1 MSNRPLSNWTMSV
14 PPLPFCKSEM
24 NSCNYHVSHFGTSM
38 VVMRVTLPLLGIS
51 PGRAPILR
59 YGVAVLSTALA
70 LIPIILLAD
79 VSESRLALFGVAVMV
94 SAWYGGWKPGVVAT
108 AFALTVSAYFSLAG
122 EHTPAQLRTA
132 IVRLSLFFFVAMLI
146 CWLNAALRAAQENL
160 RHSELNF
167 RSLVTNAPY
176 GVCRC
181 DSAGKILDVNPA
193 FVELLGHAAASELI
207 GQHIFGLYAD
217 NDKWFDLADFLRSP
231 APFKGLA
238 AEWKRKDGTTT
249 VVRVSGRSV
258 TNGRAEG
265 VVFELF
271 AEDVTERRA
280 LEQQLRQSQK
290 MEAVGRLAGGIAH
303 DFNNLLMVISGYS
316 EFLLER
322 LGDEPRLRG
331 PAQEIASAA
340 ERASSLTRQLLA
352 FSRKQ
357 MLAPRIVDLNTVAT
371 ENLKMLTR
379 MIGEDI
385 DLVLLPDPGL
395 WPVRADA
402 GQIEQV
408 IMNLAVNARDA
419 MPSGGKLTIETSNV
433 ALDDEYARFHAPLRP
448 GDYVM
453 VAISDTGAGM
463 DSETQSHI
471 FEPFFT
477 TKGTKGTGLGLST
490 VYGIIKQSGGYIW
503 VQSEMGK
510 GTTFK
515 IYLPR
520 VAGTGETA
528 TQVAT
533 PVETQKPEPGTET
546 ILLVEDEA
554 NLRYLARQYLEKQGY
569 KVIEAADGAVAMQ
582 IAVAHD
588 KVIHLLLTDV
598 IMPGMNGRELAQ
610 RIAEIRPNVKILY
623 MSGYTENVIGHN
635 GMLDAGVRLLQ
646 KPFTLRDLRSKVRE
660 VLDATLTPPEV
671 TMPTQSAAPSPVV
684 RAKEVPPTR
693 AQRFQLHLPLRY
705 RRLGEDIWHE
715 GTTENISRS
724 GMLFQADEVL
734 QPSSQL
740 EINLVLPAEI
750 AGLSATEVVCRGE
763 VVRTVESQGTTLSPA
778 LAARILQYHFQHGP
792 LPRA

>member
-1 MSNRPLSNWTMSV
+1 
-14 PPLPFCKSEM
+14 
-24 NSCNYHVSHFGTSM
+24 
-38 VVMRVTLPLLGIS
+38 MRVTLPLLRI
-51 PGRAPILR
+51 PPARAPILR

-70 LIPIILLAD
+70 LIPTVLLAN

-108 AFALTVSAYFSLAG
+108 AFALTVSAYFSLVG
-122 EHTPAQLRTA
+122 DHTPEQLRTA
-132 IVRLSLFFFVAMLI
+132 ILRLSLFFFVAMLI

-160 RHSELNF
+160 RLSEANF

-176 GVCRC
+176 GICSC
-181 DSAGKILDVNPA
+181 DSTGKILDANPA
-193 FVELLGHAAASELI
+193 FLELLGMTSPGEVS
-207 GQHIFGLYAD
+207 GQHIYSLYAD
-217 NDKWFDLADFLRSP
+217 TEQWFDLADHLRSS
-231 APFKGLA
+231 APFQGLT
-238 AEWKRKDGTTT
+238 AEWKRKTGTTT

-258 TNGRAEG
+258 SNGRKEG
-265 VVFELF
+265 IVFEIF
-271 AEDVTERRA
+271 AEDVTERRV

-316 EFLLER
+316 EFLLEK
-322 LGDEPRLRG
+322 LGGEPHLRG
-331 PAQEIASAA
+331 PAQEIANAS

-357 MLAPRIVDLNTVAT
+357 MLAPRIVNLNDIAT

-385 DLVLLPDPGL
+385 DLVMIPAQNL
-395 WPVRADA
+395 WSVRADA

-433 ALDDEYARFHAPLRP
+433 TLDEEYARLHAPLRA

-453 VAISDTGAGM
+453 VSINDTGAGM
-463 DSETQSHI
+463 DPDTQSHI

-477 TKGTKGTGLGLST
+477 TKGPKGTGLGLST
-490 VYGIIKQSGGYIW
+490 VYGIVKQSGGYIW
-503 VQSEMGK
+503 VFSEVGR

-520 VAGTGETA
+520 VASTGETA
-528 TQVAT
+528 VQIVPAIQFQR
-533 PVETQKPEPGTET
+533 VEPGSET

-588 KVIHLLLTDV
+588 GIIHLLLTDV

-610 RIAEIRPNVKILY
+610 RISEIRPNVKVLY
-623 MSGYTENVIGHN
+623 MSGYTENVIGHG
-635 GMLDAGVRLLQ
+635 GMLEPGVRLLQ
-646 KPFTLRDLRSKVRE
+646 KPFNLRDLKSKVRE
-660 VLDATLTPPEV
+660 VLDATPTPPEV
-671 TMPTQSAAPSPVV
+671 VMSMQSAEPQPTTRARQAPPS
-684 RAKEVPPTR
+684 R

-705 RRLGEDIWHE
+705 RRLGETQWHV
-715 GTTENISRS
+715 GKTENISRS
-724 GMLFQADEVL
+724 GMLFQTDDVL
-734 QPSSQL
+734 QPNSQL

-750 AGLSATEVVCRGE
+750 AGLAGTEVVCRGE
-763 VVRTVESQGTTLSPA
+763 VVRTVEGKGETVSPA